1 MKFTIITTTLK
12 LPISTSK
19 PLLLGEIGECPRE
32 LNIDKRKLMCLHKTI
47 IPKTRINDISHAD
60 SRIQQ

>member
-32 LNIDKRKLMCLHKTI
+32 LNIDERKLSAYIKQSYLKLE
-47 IPKTRINDISHAD
+47 
-60 SRIQQ
+60 